1 MPLLRVENLTFHYGN
16 NTVLKDISLEV
27 DSGDF
32 LGLLGPNGSGKTTL
46 LKCISGVKKPTGGS
60 VFLEGRRLQE
70 FNRREIAQVI
80 AVVPQG
86 VEAGFEFSVREFV
99 MMGRT
104 PYIKPLGR
112 ASRYDISIVRQAMES
127 TGVLCLADRN
137 FGELSGGEKQR
148 VVIAQALVQ
157 QPKLLL
163 LDEPASY
170 LDISH
175 EMEIFDLIR
184 EINSKHRIAV
194 MVVLHDLN
202 MASRYCKSLVLLRQ
216 GTVFAKGS
224 PKDILTTQN
233 IREVYHAEVEVV
245 QSNGKDI
252 IVPLSSIQGEVSC

>member
-1 MPLLRVENLTFHYGN
+1 MPLLSVENLTFRYGD
-16 NTVLKDISLEV
+16 NTVLKDISLEL
-27 DSGDF
+27 DSGGF

-60 VFLEGRRLQE
+60 VYIEGRRLQE
-70 FNRREIAQVI
+70 LSRKEIAQVI
-80 AVVPQG
+80 ACVPQG

-104 PYIKPLGR
+104 PYIKPFR
-112 ASRYDISIVRQAMES
+112 KESRNDISIVSQAMES
-127 TGVLCLADRN
+127 TGVLSLADRN

-148 VVIAQALVQ
+148 VVIAQALAQ

-184 EINSKHRIAV
+184 ELNCNHRIAV

-202 MASRYCKSLVLLRQ
+202 MASRYCKSLVLLRR
-216 GTVFAKGS
+216 GTVFARGS
-224 PKDILTTQN
+224 PKDILTPGN
-233 IREVYHAEVEVV
+233 IREVYNAEVEVV

-252 IVPLSSIQGEVSC
+252 IVPLSSIQGEGIC